1 MQIQDQTAPTSV
13 SRSVARALAIVFL
26 RVALIA
32 LLFGA
37 GWFIYKQLPVSN
49 SEVVAEGTGS
59 KVQIFLKNIP
69 DIGATRLDVPVEIYP
84 VDIVAIQH
92 EFFTERRPGK
102 RFEDFFKE
110 RLNASR
116 RRQISAR
123 LDQQGQGTVLLSPG
137 NWWLHAKLSGDE
149 EVEWRLPLT
158 VTGEKQTIELTPQNA
173 YTRSRS
179 F

>member
-1 MQIQDQTAPTSV
+1 MKSQDPSAPV
-13 SRSVARALAIVFL
+13 STGRTIIRALAIVFL

-37 GWFIYKQLPVSN
+37 GWFIYKQLPASN
-49 SEVVAEGTGS
+49 SGVVADGSSS
-59 KVQIFLKNIP
+59 KVQIILKNIP
-69 DIGATRLDVPVEIYP
+69 DIGATGLDVPVEIYP

-110 RLNASR
+110 RMKGR
-116 RRQISAR
+116 QQISAR